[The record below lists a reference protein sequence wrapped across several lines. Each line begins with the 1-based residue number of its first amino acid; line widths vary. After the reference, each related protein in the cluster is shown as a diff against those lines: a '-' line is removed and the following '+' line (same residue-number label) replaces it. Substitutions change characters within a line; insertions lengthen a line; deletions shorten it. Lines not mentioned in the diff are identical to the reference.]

1 MGIGF
6 YGFNNYSNLKHLQI
20 GVIRYTEYELQND
33 ISVRRCG
40 VKFLYH
46 VTSYI
51 FHKRLAG
58 KVRMDFMKT
67 VTGRFRI
74 AGIWEGVSLLL
85 LIFIAMPLKYFADIS
100 SAVAVMGMIHGIL
113 FPLYLI
119 ALVHLAVVKKWKI
132 TRWLMGGLAGLLPFG
147 TFVFESYLRKRDW
160 K

>member
-1 MGIGF
+1 
-6 YGFNNYSNLKHLQI
+6 
-20 GVIRYTEYELQND
+20 
-33 ISVRRCG
+33 
-40 VKFLYH
+40 
-46 VTSYI
+46 
-51 FHKRLAG
+51 
-58 KVRMDFMKT
+58 MDFMKT

-119 ALVHLAVVKKWKI
+119 ALVHLALVKKWKI
-132 TRWLMGGLAGLLPFG
+132 TRWLMGGMAGLLPFG
-147 TFVFESYLRKRDW
+147 TFVFESYLRKRNW

>member
-1 MGIGF
+1 
-6 YGFNNYSNLKHLQI
+6 
-20 GVIRYTEYELQND
+20 
-33 ISVRRCG
+33 
-40 VKFLYH
+40 
-46 VTSYI
+46 
-51 FHKRLAG
+51 
-58 KVRMDFMKT
+58 MDLMKT

-132 TRWLMGGLAGLLPFG
+132 TRWLMGGVAVFCHLELLYLNLI
-147 TFVFESYLRKRDW
+147 FEREIGINM
-160 K
+160 

>member
-1 MGIGF
+1 M
-6 YGFNNYSNLKHLQI
+6 N
-20 GVIRYTEYELQND
+20 
-33 ISVRRCG
+33 
-40 VKFLYH
+40 
-46 VTSYI
+46 
-51 FHKRLAG
+51 
-58 KVRMDFMKT
+58 FMKT

-74 AGIWEGVSLLL
+74 AGIWEGISLLL

-119 ALVHLAVVKKWKI
+119 ALVHLALIKKWKI